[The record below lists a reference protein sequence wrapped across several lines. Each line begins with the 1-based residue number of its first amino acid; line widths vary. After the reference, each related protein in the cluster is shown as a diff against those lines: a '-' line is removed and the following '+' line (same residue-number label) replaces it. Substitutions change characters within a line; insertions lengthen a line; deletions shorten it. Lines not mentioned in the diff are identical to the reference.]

1 MSLELFYYNKIFHF
15 WACGVFTE
23 SQDSNPEF
31 MKHLSDDPLDKEEE
45 KEDSFTKSLFRY
57 IHQE

>member
-1 MSLELFYYNKIFHF
+1 M
-15 WACGVFTE
+15 FTE